1 MTRIKPKML
10 DRIRTAFEGV
20 DKVFVDRT
28 DVNDHIKI
36 QQLDEKMNGVDGF
49 NCFNKNNFG
58 NINKISNKKLNLR
71 NSKRY

>member
-1 MTRIKPKML
+1 MTRIKSKML
-10 DRIRTAFEGV
+10 DRIRTSFEGI

-28 DVNDHIKI
+28 DVHDHTKI

-58 NINKISNKKLNLR
+58 NTA
-71 NSKRY
+71 